1 LSWALRRNIVHGGSS
16 DRDKKALSPLILY
29 LNKLE
34 EVKRERG
41 QIFTDGALANSL
53 RASFPT

>member
-1 LSWALRRNIVHGGSS
+1 MHGGSS

-34 EVKRERG
+34 EVKKGEG
-41 QIFTDGALANSL
+41 TNIHGWSPGELAQGIFPHIN
-53 RASFPT
+53 P